1 MKRHRYHLSP
11 HAKEET
17 IPLRTG
23 IIPKLPKVFL
33 DEIEKDQEG
42 TDQQTKGQRESGNY
56 HILANVWLSEF
67 GQERLP
73 GLWRLVVAEPYESHL
88 YPKVITL
95 LPPDR
100 SSAKSEANLTDFLKK
115 ERQRNDRSW
124 LTPEYIAKTL
134 HPLWVNGQLRHHND
148 LANHINAVVMRP
160 VIAAKDAAER
170 LSAAERSAKETAE
183 RDRDMAKAEKE
194 LANKA
199 KDSAERQRAE
209 ENQARE
215 AAERERDLAM
225 DEWELANKAKDTA
238 ERQRAEENQAREAAE
253 KQSTQAQLAREAAER
268 EKDRAERERLEVVS
282 RFAEVKKQN
291 KLLAD
296 ENEAMAKALAD
307 IKERFNSEPVDGSS
321 LEPARAVTRPWPSKD
336 SKRGYMNIGI
346 EATVVDVRPSDPNI
360 FLKYIDR
367 NGQEQIVKDF
377 GIHGFRQPIY
387 DYLQSCKAQGRRAVF
402 ILTYLQDKKMRLAA
416 DTMMLPTYIHL
427 WRNK

>member
-23 IIPKLPKVFL
+23 IIPKFPKVFL

-88 YPKVITL
+88 DPKVITL

-124 LTPEYIAKTL
+124 LTSEYIAKTL
-134 HPLWVNGQLRHHND
+134 HPFWVNGQLRHHND

-215 AAERERDLAM
+215 AAE
-225 DEWELANKAKDTA
+225 
-238 ERQRAEENQAREAAE
+238 

-268 EKDRAERERLEVVS
+268 DKDRAERERLEVVS